1 MNVLPADGLPVISDP
16 VVAECRDSD
25 TGQCSFAYSRA
36 ATPELLRVEVSEV
49 KGHMVIWSLC
59 LYMYIYQYYS
69 ICFFRTKG
77 LGMRLGMRPGI
88 KIGVKVVEGACIHT
102 ML

>member
-1 MNVLPADGLPVISDP
+1 MLPADGLPVISDP

-49 KGHMVIWSLC
+49 KGHMVT
-59 LYMYIYQYYS
+59 MPIYVYTNIIASVSSAQ
-69 ICFFRTKG
+69 RDW
-77 LGMRLGMRPGI
+77 
-88 KIGVKVVEGACIHT
+88 E
-102 ML
+102 